1 MTFLKRFYPMLTAL
15 PLPLLRP
22 LYHASHLWF
31 RFARPLTMGVRA
43 LVLDEGGGVF
53 LVRHSYLPGWHLP
66 GGGVEVGETVLD
78 ALSRE
83 LREEGNIEITGAP
96 VLHGVYLNT
105 FVTKRDHVLIYVVR
119 DFRQSHARGADL
131 EIVESG
137 FFPVDNLP
145 EATAR
150 SSRARIDEVL
160 SGTPVSERW

>member
-1 MTFLKRFYPMLTAL
+1 MLADL

-43 LVLDEGGGVF
+43 VVLDEADRVF

-66 GGGVEVGETVLD
+66 GGGVEVGET
-78 ALSRE
+78 ALEALARE
-83 LREEGNIEITGAP
+83 LREEGHIELTGAP

-119 DFRQSHARGADL
+119 DFHQTHARGADL
-131 EIVESG
+131 EIVEAG

-145 EATAR
+145 DTTAR
-150 SSRARIDEVL
+150 SSRERLAEVL
-160 SGTPVSERW
+160 SGSPVSARW

>member
-1 MTFLKRFYPMLTAL
+1 MLADL

-43 LVLDEGGGVF
+43 VVLDEADRVF

-66 GGGVEVGETVLD
+66 GGGVEVGET
-78 ALSRE
+78 ALEALARE
-83 LREEGNIEITGAP
+83 LREEGHIELTGAP

-119 DFRQSHARGADL
+119 DFQQHFFARL
-131 EIVESG
+131 ETPPGHSLQ
-137 FFPVDNLP
+137 P
-145 EATAR
+145 AT
-150 SSRARIDEVL
+150 RARRGLGAARCRRQGRREQMGRED
-160 SGTPVSERW
+160 R

>member
-1 MTFLKRFYPMLTAL
+1 MLADL

-43 LVLDEGGGVF
+43 VVLDEAGRVF

-66 GGGVEVGETVLD
+66 GGGVEVGETVLE

-105 FVTKRDHVLIYVVR
+105 FVTKRDHVLIYVVS
-119 DFRQSHARGADL
+119 DFRQSHARGADR
-131 EIVESG
+131 EIVETG
-137 FFPVDNLP
+137 FFPVDKLP

-150 SSRARIDEVL
+150 ATRARIAEVL
-160 SGTPVSERW
+160 SGAPASALW